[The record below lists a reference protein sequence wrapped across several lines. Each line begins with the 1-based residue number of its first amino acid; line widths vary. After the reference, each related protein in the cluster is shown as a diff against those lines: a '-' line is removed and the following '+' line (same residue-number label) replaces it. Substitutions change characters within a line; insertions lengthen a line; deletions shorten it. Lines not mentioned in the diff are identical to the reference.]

1 MWVTRVI
8 RVTKVTW
15 VIRLTW
21 VTRVTRVTWVTRV
34 TRVTTVTCVTRVTW
48 VTCVTM
54 MSGLLFSRMTR
65 VFKYEEDKLKNTNDS
80 NKEKEI
86 INGRAIY
93 TRENKPRLSLA
104 AAFVRHKKNYLY

>member
-1 MWVTRVI
+1 MI
-8 RVTKVTW
+8 
-15 VIRLTW
+15 
-21 VTRVTRVTWVTRV
+21 RVTRVTWVTRV
-34 TRVTTVTCVTRVTW
+34 IGVTRVTWVTWVIRVTTVTCVTRVTW

-65 VFKYEEDKLKNTNDS
+65 VFKYEDKLKNTNDS

-86 INGRAIY
+86 INSRAIY

-104 AAFVRHKKNYLY
+104 AAFVRHKKNYLYWYDFH

>member
-1 MWVTRVI
+1 MI

-15 VIRLTW
+15 VIR
-21 VTRVTRVTWVTRV
+21 VTWVTWV

-65 VFKYEEDKLKNTNDS
+65 VFKYEEDKLKNKNDS

-86 INGRAIY
+86 INSRAINY

>member
-1 MWVTRVI
+1 MTS
-8 RVTKVTW
+8 RVTQVTW
-15 VIRLTW
+15 VP
-21 VTRVTRVTWVTRV
+21 RVTRVTWVTSVTRL

-65 VFKYEEDKLKNTNDS
+65 VFKYEDKLKNTNDS

-86 INGRAIY
+86 INSRAIY
-93 TRENKPRLSLA
+93 TRENNPQLSLA

>member
-1 MWVTRVI
+1 MI

-15 VIRLTW
+15 VIRVTW
-21 VTRVTRVTWVTRV
+21 VTRVTWVIRVTWVTRV
-34 TRVTTVTCVTRVTW
+34 TR

-86 INGRAIY
+86 INSRAIY
-93 TRENKPRLSLA
+93 TTENKPRLSLA

>member
-1 MWVTRVI
+1 MI
-8 RVTKVTW
+8 
-15 VIRLTW
+15 
-21 VTRVTRVTWVTRV
+21 RVTRVTWVTRV
-34 TRVTTVTCVTRVTW
+34 IGVTRVTWVTWVIRVTTVTCVTRVTW

-65 VFKYEEDKLKNTNDS
+65 VFKYEDKLKNTNDS

-86 INGRAIY
+86 INSRAIY

-104 AAFVRHKKNYLY
+104 AAFVVRHKKNYLY